1 MNIQEFVKSLPE
13 GLVYGPIYRKGA
25 VMVSGK
31 HATGKNPL
39 EDSWDRKFGPAD
51 VALAMQR
58 NSDLQAVGVW
68 SGIRGNGI
76 VILDVDANHKRWVR
90 EWGESLNGAP
100 CITSTRPNAA
110 KYLFRVPEELW
121 GDVKGHGLRKDDGR
135 SNGDYEILW
144 GRQGVIYGAYPGK
157 DGICAP
163 GQYKFK
169 GDLSN
174 IPVAPDWLIAE
185 MREPT
190 PHVTKKDLDF
200 SDRTEDEIAEIISD
214 CLGVITPQGSGSREH
229 WIRIGMAINSA
240 MPNERGLMLWSAWSA
255 EDADYAA
262 DWSED
267 INPCEEPWYSFKS
280 GGIGFGTLIWLADRE
295 DKDRRRFSKETLEI
309 VEAAEKRQ
317 VIESRVSLLS
327 FEEVIKRGEA
337 ILELDNPAEVNY
349 RLNALALQAGYR
361 DQAALEKLLV
371 DNQGFQST
379 ENLITVEELM
389 ERDLKR
395 DYLIPDVL
403 PHPSVVLIYGAGGDG
418 KSMSAWALAKHIA
431 TGSPFLVRGQ
441 HVPVKK
447 GPVLILNGDQP
458 LMQIKEQL
466 QEVDFPVNDQT
477 HIQTGFQLQSY
488 AQFQKQMQELKKKH
502 GCFPKLVIIDS
513 LIGCSGGKAFDEN
526 KSEFASPLYWLTRN
540 NGNSKKVVDE
550 KGEPVLD
557 ENGKQ
562 LEEKLFE
569 STILIIHHAN
579 KNGGFRGTSAIRDAV
594 DETWSLSKP
603 SEEEAARVG
612 KHSRLITI
620 EKSRSGRSGTQLI
633 MQMQED
639 LSFSICDHT
648 PELDKTNTSPASVS
662 DRVLHK
668 LRTVHPAS
676 RTTEDLAN
684 DPLIGKAAAIRKS
697 LQRLH
702 KRGLIEVTDETHQSQ
717 NGQALQSYRAVLACG
732 EGLERVPTP
741 PNPSPGAG
749 SKVGRKARTNP

>member
-1 MNIQEFVKSLPE
+1 MNIQDFVKSLPE

-51 VALAMQR
+51 VALALKR
-58 NSDLQAVGVW
+58 NSDLQAIGVW
-68 SGIRGNGI
+68 SGIRGNGV
-76 VILDVDANHKRWVR
+76 VILDVDRNHKKWLR
-90 EWGESLNGAP
+90 EWGSSLDGAP
-100 CITSTRPNAA
+100 VVTSTRPNAA
-110 KYLFRVPEELW
+110 KYLFRIPEDLW
-121 GDVKGHGLRKDDGR
+121 GEVKGHGLRKDDKR

-144 GRQGVIYGAYPGK
+144 GRQGVIFGAYPGK
-157 DGICAP
+157 PGICKP
-163 GQYKFK
+163 GDYTFK
-169 GDLSN
+169 GDLNS

-190 PHVTKKDLDF
+190 QVNVTKKDLDF
-200 SDRTEDEIAEIISD
+200 SDRTEDEIAEIVSD
-214 CLGVITPQGSGSREH
+214 CLRVITPQGTGSREH
-229 WIRIGMAINSA
+229 WIRIGMAINSVL
-240 MPNERGLMLWSAWSA
+240 PNDRGLMLWSSWSS
-255 EDADYAA
+255 DDPDYAA
-262 DWSED
+262 DWCED
-267 INPCEEPWYSFKS
+267 INPCQEPWYSFKG
-280 GGIGFGTLIWLADRE
+280 GGIGLGTLIFLADRE
-295 DKDRRRFSKETLEI
+295 DPGRHRFSKETAEI
-309 VEAAEKRQ
+309 VEAAEKKK
-317 VIESRVSLLS
+317 VLESRVALLD
-327 FEEVIKRGEA
+327 FDEVIKRGKK
-337 ILELDNPAEVNY
+337 ILELDNPAEINY
-349 RLNALALQAGYR
+349 RLNSLALQAGYR

-371 DNQGFQST
+371 DDDAFKARKDT
-379 ENLITVEELM
+379 LTVAELM
-389 ERDLKR
+389 EQDYKR
-395 DYLIPDVL
+395 EYIIPDIL

-431 TGSPFLVRGQ
+431 TGNPFLVRGQ
-441 HVPVKK
+441 HVPVQK
-447 GPVLILNGDQP
+447 GPVLLLNGDQP
-458 LMQIKEQL
+458 LSQLKEQL
-466 QEVDFPVNDQT
+466 QEVDFPVTNQT
-477 HIQTGFQLQSY
+477 HVQTDFQLQAY
-488 AQFQKQMQELKKKH
+488 AQFKKLMNKYQ
-502 GCFPKLVIIDS
+502 PKLVVIDS

-526 KSEFASPLYWLTRN
+526 KSEFATPLYWLTRN
-540 NGNSKKVVDE
+540 NG
-550 KGEPVLD
+550 VLFP
-557 ENGKQ
+557 K
-562 LEEKLFE
+562 

-603 SEEEAARVG
+603 SEEEAARIG

-668 LRTVHPAS
+668 LRTVYPAS

-702 KRGLIEVTDETHQSQ
+702 KRGLIEVTDETHQSKNNQ
-717 NGQALQSYRAVLACG
+717 PLQSYKAVLACG
-732 EGLERVPTP
+732 DSLERVPTP
-741 PNPSPGAG
+741 PNPRPGAG
-749 SKVGRKARTNP
+749 SEVGHKARTPK

>member
-1 MNIQEFVKSLPE
+1 MNTQEFVKALPE

-31 HATGKNPL
+31 RATGKNPL
-39 EDSWDRKFGPAD
+39 EESWDRKFGPAD

-58 NSDLQAVGVW
+58 NPDLQAVGVW

-121 GDVKGHGLRKDDGR
+121 GEVKGHGLRKDDGR

-144 GRQGVIYGAYPGK
+144 GRQGVIFGAYPGK
-157 DGICAP
+157 DGICKP
-163 GQYKFK
+163 GQYTFR
-169 GDLSN
+169 GDLNN
-174 IPVAPDWLIAE
+174 IPNAPDWLIAE
-185 MREPT
+185 MREPVQ
-190 PHVTKKDLDF
+190 HVTKKDLDF

-214 CLGVITPQGSGSREH
+214 CLSVITPQGSGSREH

-309 VEAAEKRQ
+309 VEAAEKKQ
-317 VIESRVSLLS
+317 VIESRVALLS

-337 ILELDNPAEVNY
+337 ILQLDNPAEINY

-361 DQAALEKLLV
+361 DQSALEKLLV
-371 DNQGFQST
+371 DNDAFKARKG
-379 ENLITVEELM
+379 IRTVAQLM
-389 ERDLKR
+389 AEDHSR
-395 DYLIPDVL
+395 DYIIPDIL

-431 TGSPFLVRGQ
+431 TGNPFLVRGQ

-447 GPVLILNGDQP
+447 GGVLLLNGDQP
-458 LMQIKEQL
+458 LCQLKEQL
-466 QEVDFPVNDQT
+466 TEVDFPVTNQS
-477 HIQTGFQLQSY
+477 HIQTDFQLQAY
-488 AQFQKQMQELKKKH
+488 AQFQKLMNTHK
-502 GCFPKLVIIDS
+502 PKLVVIDS

-526 KSEFASPLYWLTRN
+526 KSDFATPLYWLTRN
-540 NGNSKKVVDE
+540 NG
-550 KGEPVLD
+550 VLFP
-557 ENGKQ
+557 KA
-562 LEEKLFE
+562 
-569 STILIIHHAN
+569 TILIIHHAN

-603 SEEEAARVG
+603 SEEEAARIG

-668 LRTVHPAS
+668 LRTVYPAS
-676 RTTEDLAN
+676 RTTEELAN

-702 KRGLIEVTDETHQSQ
+702 KRGLIEATNETHQSKS
-717 NGQALQSYRAVLACG
+717 GQTLQSYKAVLACG
-732 EGLERVPTP
+732 EVAEPVPTP
-741 PNPSPGAG
+741 PNPRPGTG
-749 SKVGRKARTNP
+749 SELGRKARTST